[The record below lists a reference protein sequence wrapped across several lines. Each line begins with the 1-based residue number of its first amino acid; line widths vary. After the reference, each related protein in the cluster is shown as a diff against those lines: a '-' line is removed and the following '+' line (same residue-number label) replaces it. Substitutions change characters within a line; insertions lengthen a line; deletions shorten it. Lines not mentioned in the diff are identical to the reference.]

1 MKSLVRLTLTLAL
14 AAVLTTGLFANGL
27 NLNGFGARAT
37 AMGGAYVS
45 LANDYTAVFWNPAG
59 LALLKQPTLGLAG
72 DILIPSSSYA
82 LGAFTMDTNKK
93 YYPAGLVGYFQPI
106 GDRVVVG
113 VGAFTLSG
121 LGASWNNMG
130 VEAAT
135 LAALGLPPAALVP
148 GGTIT
153 TYKWE
158 SFIASISLAPSIA
171 VQLTDQLYLGA
182 AVNINYGFFQMDRWA
197 GVMYVNPPGFYF
209 NPGQQTLDVKGWGF
223 GATVGLLYKPVE
235 QVSIGV
241 TYRTQAKM
249 KMSGSLDMTN
259 MAVLGMATSSGT
271 KMDVTSPMW
280 LAGGISVKPVPELTL
295 SFDAH
300 YTNWAKVD
308 SIPLTFDDPDWS
320 ENLAG
325 EALEM
330 RWKDK
335 IQLRSGVEYSFGKL
349 AIRGGYYYDPA
360 PAPDE
365 TLNVLVPSFTFNS
378 IAGGFG
384 YKSGGFTLDIGF
396 EYLMGKDRTVAAA
409 FDDEGGLMNM
419 PGHYE
424 MKILVPVIGLS
435 YAF

>member
-1 MKSLVRLTLTLAL
+1 MKTLSRLLLLAL
-14 AAVLTTGLFANGL
+14 LAVGLTTGLSANGL

-37 AMGGAYVS
+37 SMGGAYVS
-45 LANDYTAVFWNPAG
+45 LASDATAVFWNPAG
-59 LALLKQPTLGLAG
+59 LAQLKQGTFGLYG
-72 DILIPSSSYA
+72 DLLIPTSTYS
-82 LGAFTMDTNKK
+82 LGAFSMNTNKK

-106 GDRVVVG
+106 GDRIVVG

-121 LGASWNNMG
+121 LGTSWDNTG
-130 VEAAT
+130 VEAAL
-135 LAALGLPPAALVP
+135 LAARGLPPAALVP

-153 TYKWE
+153 DYKWQ

-171 VQLTDQLYLGA
+171 VQLTDQLFLGA
-182 AVNINYGFFQMDRWA
+182 AVNINYGLFKMDRWA
-197 GVMYVNPPGFYF
+197 GVMFVNPPGFYF

-241 TYRTQAKM
+241 TYRTQTKM
-249 KMSGSLDMTN
+249 KMSGSLEMTN
-259 MAVLGMATSSGT
+259 MGVLGLPVSSGT

-280 LAGGISVKPVPELTL
+280 LAGGISFKPVPELIL

-300 YTNWAKVD
+300 YTNWGKVGT
-308 SIPLTFDDPDWS
+308 IPLVFDDDLWA

-325 EALEM
+325 ESLEM
-330 RWKDK
+330 LWKDK
-335 IQLRSGVEYSFGKL
+335 IQLRGGVEYSFGNL

-365 TLNVLVPSFTFNS
+365 TLNVLIPSFTFNS
-378 IAGGFG
+378 FAGGFG
-384 YKSGGFTLDIGF
+384 YKTGGLRVDVGF
-396 EYLMGKDRTVAAA
+396 EYLMGQKRTITSPTAA
-409 FDDEGGLMNM
+409 M
-419 PGHYE
+419 PGVYG
-424 MKILVPVIGLS
+424 MKILVPVIGLT